1 MQINDII
8 TEEIRLDELFGKV
21 TFANNG
27 DATTGGKKYVWD
39 KNYQNWYV
47 PGTKELIA
55 KNSATYSRL
64 ARAYTKQLKKVA
76 KQAGKNPGR
85 GRLAPD
91 TYGDKLTVGKVL
103 QKGAAAVGR
112 YGIDVPSDA
121 VAGVL
126 KKGYN
131 AVSKA
136 LGGTLGPSQP
146 GQQNQGFQK
155 GDKVSFISNHRT
167 SKGKQVMAT
176 VLGQN
181 KERPELYQVKSDTN
195 PNPFLIP
202 ANRLTKIQA

>member
-146 GQQNQGFQK
+146 GQQGPSQPGQQK
-155 GDKVSFISNHRT
+155 QLNTKKILKVL
-167 SKGKQVMAT
+167 K
-176 VLGQN
+176 
-181 KERPELYQVKSDTN
+181 
-195 PNPFLIP
+195 
-202 ANRLTKIQA
+202 